1 MLMNYE
7 SCYDNE
13 QYPLEIYG
21 IEGIIG
27 TNSTSILSFFSISS
41 TSSIIS
47 PVGQSSNLAKLAS
60 DVIPNFTR
68 TLSQID
74 AIVSFTRST

>member
-13 QYPLEIYG
+13 QDPLEIYG

-60 DVIPNFTR
+60 DEIPNFTR